1 MYVTI
6 GEMFSQTVRKF
17 PDREAVV
24 EVATGRRYTY
34 AEWEREVNR
43 WANAFQEAGVRKGD
57 RVSTVLYNTLELATA
72 LFACAK
78 IGAVFNP
85 INFRLKAE
93 EIAYILTDAEP
104 KIVVFERAVERELA
118 AIHDRFPHIA
128 FWSIDRDPPPFAK
141 SAHNRRSG
149 PGRKR
154 RPFGWKRVICT
165 PLCIQAAQRDVQ
177 KE

>member
-6 GEMFSQTVRKF
+6 GEMFSQTARKF
-17 PDREAVV
+17 PNREAVV
-24 EVATGRRYTY
+24 EVTTGRRYTY

-57 RVSTVLYNTLELATA
+57 RVSTVLYNTFELATA

-85 INFRLKAE
+85 INFRLRAE

-104 KIVVFERAVERELA
+104 KIVLFERAVEPELA
-118 AIHDRFPHIA
+118 AIHSRFPHVS

-141 SAHNRRSG
+141 NAHEQATRLE
-149 PGRKR
+149 RKR
-154 RPFGWKRVICT
+154 RACMWKRLICT